1 MPRMAAACSAFSAD
15 DDAFLMALQ
24 RKALQYFLDN
34 QLATTGLVL
43 DRQRNFGPLRSD
55 GLSSTAATGM
65 GFIAVALASA
75 APYRLLP
82 RTDAVTRLRRGL
94 ETALLS
100 LPHTRGVMPHFLD
113 TATGAVIGSDVRS
126 TIDTAWLVAG
136 GLWAAAFLG
145 DKTLDTLAG
154 QLFGR
159 VDWRAWTAPGGLLRH
174 GMDAS
179 GQYLPCC
186 WDRLNGETVF
196 MYVLAAGAASN
207 QAWPSWAWHRLG
219 TFLGEA
225 GGERFGSADLGLFVF
240 QYGLDLL
247 DSASLR
253 WPDGR
258 NLVAEAA
265 TATVANAR
273 VCRAARDRFKTYRR
287 FWGLSAGDGPGDPPD
302 EDTYR
307 CYAPATPLDGTAHVS
322 ATLASLAHRPALV
335 WENLF
340 QARAERCLQPLGRY
354 GFSNLNLD
362 RHWVGR
368 DMVGID
374 AGAIVLALDNWL
386 CANRVRRTFHSLEE
400 VQRGLERIGCTRPR
414 HRLAA

>member
-1 MPRMAAACSAFSAD
+1 MPRTAPTLSAFPTALE
-15 DDAFLMALQ
+15 DAFLMALQ

-34 QLATTGLVL
+34 QLPTTGLVL

-55 GLSSTAATGM
+55 GLCSAAATGM
-65 GFIAVALASA
+65 GCIAVALASA

-82 RTDAVTRLRRGL
+82 RVDAVTRLRRGL

-100 LPHTRGVMPHFLD
+100 LPQTHGVMPHFID
-113 TATGAVIGSDVRS
+113 AESGAVIGSDVRS

-136 GLWAAAFLG
+136 AIWAASFLG
-145 DKTLDTLAG
+145 DKTLHALAG
-154 QLFGR
+154 QLFDR

-179 GQYLPCC
+179 GRYLPCC

-196 MYVLAAGAASN
+196 MYVLAAGRRHVIQAA
-207 QAWPSWAWHRLG
+207 ARLGAWHRLG

-247 DSASLR
+247 DFASLH

-258 NLVAEAA
+258 NLGAEAA
-265 TATVANAR
+265 TATAANAR
-273 VCRAARDRFKTYRR
+273 VCHAAGDRFKTYRR

-307 CYAPATPLDGTAHVS
+307 CYAPATPLDGTAHVK
-322 ATLASLAHRPALV
+322 
-335 WENLF
+335 
-340 QARAERCLQPLGRY
+340 
-354 GFSNLNLD
+354 
-362 RHWVGR
+362 
-368 DMVGID
+368 
-374 AGAIVLALDNWL
+374 
-386 CANRVRRTFHSLEE
+386 
-400 VQRGLERIGCTRPR
+400 RPR
-414 HRLAA
+414 HRIASCTT